1 MILAAFTKV
10 LHSSHCPEIYINNT
24 VFVGERGVGGGGG
37 GVMTI
42 WVRNE
47 AICLC
52 LELDSDTRVH
62 NLQKYSPRRNN
73 LSVGSTNSHK
83 HIFAAHSW
91 AGKI

>member
-10 LHSSHCPEIYINNT
+10 LHSSPCPEIYINNT
-24 VFVGERGVGGGGG
+24 AFVGERGVGGGG

-52 LELDSDTRVH
+52 LELDSDTGYTIYRSI
-62 NLQKYSPRRNN
+62 YPEDI
-73 LSVGSTNSHK
+73 TC
-83 HIFAAHSW
+83 
-91 AGKI
+91 